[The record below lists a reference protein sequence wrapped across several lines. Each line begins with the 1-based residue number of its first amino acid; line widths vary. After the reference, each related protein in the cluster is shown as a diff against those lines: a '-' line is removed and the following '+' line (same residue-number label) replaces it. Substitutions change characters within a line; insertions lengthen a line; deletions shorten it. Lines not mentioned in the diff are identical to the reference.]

1 MLTLEVITPTGKA
14 LSVEAAT
21 VTAPGVSGQF
31 QVLDH
36 HLPLLTILG
45 SGSLSYEGAEGQK
58 GGEVLIRGGVA
69 EVSREGKVLVLTDEV
84 QHLDKLDK
92 ERAQALKAAAEAT
105 LNGGYVDD
113 ATFERVHQDLRFAE
127 VVLSR

>member
-14 LSVEAAT
+14 LSVEAST

-45 SGSLSYEGAEGQK
+45 SGSLSYEGAEGK
-58 GGEVLIRGGVA
+58 KGEVLIRGGVA

-92 ERAQALKAAAEAT
+92 DRAQSLKEQAEAT
-105 LNGGYVDD
+105 LSGGYVDD